1 MLANIANRRHVSRTR
16 LGIRRIGHTATGPQ
30 AQQPAQ
36 QEPQQPRQAIAAN
49 GVLPLWEIYERDSGH
64 VVHTFASQNQATA
77 WATAQSWLRTHA
89 ESAAASNFSCR
100 PKMETN

>member
-49 GVLPLWEIYERDSGH
+49 GVLPLWEIYERDLGW

-77 WATAQSWLRTHA
+77 WSTAQQWLSTHSKGA
-89 ESAAASNFSCR
+89 DIRGFSCR